1 MLSSIEVKRK
11 PIPRKLSQQVYE
23 KYNGH
28 CAYWGCDL
36 EKKDMQED
44 HIKCFNYHGDNLDID
59 KLNPSCRACNYYK
72 GTYDLERFRFEL
84 GKLKER
90 LQKVFI
96 YKLAVKYGIVTEN
109 DNPITFYFERQEVHI
124 EHNRRV

>member
-1 MLSSIEVKRK
+1 METKRK
-11 PIPRKLSQQVYE
+11 PIPKKLREQVYN

-28 CAYWGCDL
+28 CAYCGCEL
-36 EKKDMQED
+36 EIKDMQID
-44 HIKCFNYHGDNLDID
+44 HIKCFNFHGDNLDID

-72 GTYDLERFRFEL
+72 DTYDLERFRFEL

-96 YKLAVKYGIVTEN
+96 YKLAIKHGIVIETDKQIE
-109 DNPITFYFERQEVHI
+109 FYYEKVERDKLGGTY
-124 EHNRRV
+124 